1 MKFTFDVMYKGKI
14 IGKKSC
20 IAPSLEAFDF
30 YIQDKILRHVKR
42 GTGFTF
48 LTNGFSIS
56 A

>member
-1 MKFTFDVMYKGKI
+1 MEFIYDVMFKGKI
-14 IGKKSC
+14 VGKKSC
-20 IAPSLEAFDF
+20 IAPSVEAFDF

-48 LTNGFSIS
+48 LTAGFSIS